1 MRLSCFNDHQIM
13 QSLSHFNIRI
23 MCISGCMK
31 HKELCDMLLLKD
43 INKID
48 YLSGMCCL
56 IVLIVQ
62 LHGEVKVMGHVC
74 NP

>member
-1 MRLSCFNDHQIM
+1 
-13 QSLSHFNIRI
+13 
-23 MCISGCMK
+23 MK
-31 HKELCDMLLLKD
+31 YKELCDMLLLKD

-62 LHGEVKVMGHVC
+62 LPGKVKVICHVC
-74 NP
+74 SP